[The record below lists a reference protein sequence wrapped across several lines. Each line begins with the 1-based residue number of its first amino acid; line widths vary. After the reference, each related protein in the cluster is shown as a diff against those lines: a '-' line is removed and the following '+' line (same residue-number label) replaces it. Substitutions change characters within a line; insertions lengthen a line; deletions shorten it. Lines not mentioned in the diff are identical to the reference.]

1 MEEREP
7 IMEELN
13 LESCPFCGG
22 EAVDGF
28 SVWDGFFI
36 YCTNCGGQSGYAD
49 TLAQAADKWNRRA
62 NDSEA
67 ESRRKDVE
75 KRERAY
81 KYISESESKDLELIA
96 SGLDRLK
103 KSDEGEEE
111 Q

>member
-62 NDSEA
+62 NDS
-67 ESRRKDVE
+67 DVE
-75 KRERAY
+75 SCRKSAEDTERAY
-81 KYISESESKDLELIA
+81 KSILESEANDLELIA

-103 KSDEGEEE
+103 KNDECEEE